1 MGEPVKYD
9 RPVWQLMYD
18 CAAAMPDPFR
28 YEDVH
33 RWFARTYPEIGQAT
47 IRAHLVGLC
56 EGGRPKQA
64 QFASRAPIFRR
75 VSRGMYEVIP
85 EGERKI
91 DPDLPADGDP
101 TSVSPSSSDD
111 TSSGTDGPVRDPFV
125 DPFVDS
131 AFDDATVVRAPRP
144 GSDAEPAVDR
154 DAEPVA
160 RAVGSTFEDL
170 IERSGLAGELQVVPD
185 PTAESADVLL
195 VASDGERVLVPA
207 PSREIFRSDD
217 FQSARLRA
225 QARGARWYVLSA
237 EHGLLDPSEWVSPDS
252 RALGDLSPHFRQV
265 WAEWVLVRLESLEGA
280 VAGRRVHVIAP
291 HAYVGPLAAVLQDA
305 GAEVTVGGPERPDDL
320 SAVRD
325 RPRPPLVVQPR
336 PSPQRGL
343 GGSDAVRVPST
354 QDEPVRAEPVPVVS
368 SAVVAGQDDPLLDD
382 DEVSLVVR
390 HLGDAGGAV
399 VPDRLD
405 AIQEVPGLF
414 AWHVD
419 ADGARMLNR
428 SLMLPVG
435 AGVLH
440 VGHAGALGRW
450 PDAVHSLRHLVQDV
464 QLEGRSRSSMF
475 RAALAVVLSEP
486 LAMRSLDDPALTDW
500 MRRHLRVVT
509 WPTAERDSIH
519 ALAHRVVAALEPP
532 LNVDHLRA
540 GEMRRRLAELRRLH
554 G

>member
-1 MGEPVKYD
+1 MKYD
-9 RPVWQLMYD
+9 RPVWQLMYE

-101 TSVSPSSSDD
+101 TGVAPGPSDD
-111 TSSGTDGPVRDPFV
+111 TSSGTDDPVHDRFV
-125 DPFVDS
+125 AS

-144 GSDAEPAVDR
+144 GSDAEPPTDR
-154 DAEPVA
+154 DTEPVG
-160 RAVGSTFEDL
+160 RVVGSTFEDL

-195 VASDGERVLVPA
+195 IASDGERVLVPA
-207 PSREIFRSDD
+207 PSREIFRSED

-237 EHGLLDPSEWVSPDS
+237 EHGLLDPAEWVSPDS
-252 RALGDLSPHFRQV
+252 RALGNLSPQFRQV

-280 VAGRRVHVIAP
+280 VDGRRVHVIAP

-305 GAEVTVGGPERPDDL
+305 GAEVSVGGPERSDDL
-320 SAVRD
+320 TAVRD
-325 RPRPPLVVQPR
+325 RPRPPLASQPD
-336 PSPQRGL
+336 PVSQRAR
-343 GGSDAVRVPST
+343 GGSDAMRVPST
-354 QDEPVRAEPVPVVS
+354 TDEPVRAGSVRAGPVPLVS
-368 SAVVAGQDDPLLDD
+368 AAVPADQDDPLLDD
-382 DEVSLVVR
+382 DEVSVVVR
-390 HLGDAGGAV
+390 HLGDGAGAV
-399 VPDRLD
+399 APDRLD

-464 QLEGRSRSSMF
+464 QLQGRSRSSMF
-475 RAALAVVLSEP
+475 RAGLAIVLSEP
-486 LAMRSLDDPALTDW
+486 LAMSSLDDPALTDW

-540 GEMRRRLAELRRLH
+540 GEMRRRLAELRRRH

>member
-1 MGEPVKYD
+1 MKYD

-33 RWFARTYPEIGQAT
+33 RWFARSYPEIGQAT

-75 VSRGMYEVIP
+75 VTRGMYEVIP

-91 DPDLPADGDP
+91 DPDLPADDDP
-101 TSVSPSSSDD
+101 A
-111 TSSGTDGPVRDPFV
+111 DGPTDSTRVTEDDPFAA
-125 DPFVDS
+125 S

-144 GSDAEPAVDR
+144 GAEPPAG
-154 DAEPVA
+154 ATSGA
-160 RAVGSTFEDL
+160 ATHTHGSSFEDL
-170 IERSGLAGELQVVPD
+170 IERSGLAGEPQVVPD

-207 PSREIFRSDD
+207 PSREIFRADD
-217 FQSARLRA
+217 FQSTRLRA

-237 EHGLLDPSEWVSPDS
+237 EHGLLDPAEWVSPDS

-280 VAGRRVHVIAP
+280 VAGRRVHVVAP

-305 GAEVTVGGPERPDDL
+305 GAEVSVGGPHRADDL
-320 SAVRD
+320 AAVRD
-325 RPRPPLVVQPR
+325 RPRPPLMVPTDPATPR
-336 PSPQRGL
+336 GH
-343 GGSDAVRVPST
+343 GGPDAVRVPSA
-354 QDEPVRAEPVPVVS
+354 QHEPVDPEPVPVMT
-368 SAVVAGQDDPLLDD
+368 ATADPGPGDALDD

-390 HLGDAGGAV
+390 HLADGGGAV
-399 VPDRLD
+399 PPDGLD
-405 AIQEVPGLF
+405 AIQDVPGLF

-419 ADGARMLNR
+419 ADGARTLNR

-450 PDAVHSLRHLVQDV
+450 PDAVQSLRHLVQDV
-464 QLEGRSRSSMF
+464 QLEGRSRCSMF
-475 RAALAVVLSEP
+475 RAGLATVLSDP
-486 LAMRSLDDPALTDW
+486 LSMRSLDDPVLTDW
-500 MRRHLRVVT
+500 MRRHLSVVT
-509 WPTAERDSIH
+509 WPTAERDSIQ
-519 ALAHRVVAALEPP
+519 ALAHRVVAELEPP

-540 GEMRRRLAELRRLH
+540 AEMRRRLAELRRRH
-554 G
+554 V

>member
-1 MGEPVKYD
+1 MKYD

-33 RWFARTYPEIGQAT
+33 RWFARSYPEIGQAT
-47 IRAHLVGLC
+47 IRAHLVGMC

-64 QFASRAPIFRR
+64 QFASRASIFRR

-85 EGERKI
+85 ESERKT
-91 DPDLPADGDP
+91 DPDLPGDDDP
-101 TSVSPSSSDD
+101 TDDPTDATPSGGAGD
-111 TSSGTDGPVRDPFV
+111 PVRDRFAT
-125 DPFVDS
+125 S
-131 AFDDATVVRAPRP
+131 AFADATVVRAPRP
-144 GSDAEPAVDR
+144 GSDAEPVAGR
-154 DAEPVA
+154 AAESA
-160 RAVGSTFEDL
+160 SRGAGSTFEDL

-207 PSREIFRSDD
+207 PAREIFRADD
-217 FQSARLRA
+217 FQSTRLRA
-225 QARGARWYVLSA
+225 QGRGARWYVLSA
-237 EHGLLDPSEWVSPDS
+237 EHGLLDPAEWVSPDS

-265 WAEWVLVRLESLEGA
+265 WAEWVLARLESLEGA
-280 VAGRRVHVIAP
+280 VAGRRVHVVAP

-305 GAEVTVGGPERPDDL
+305 GAEVSVGGPDRADDL
-320 SAVRD
+320 SAARE
-325 RPRPPLVVQPR
+325 RPRPPLVVRPDPATPR
-336 PSPQRGL
+336 GH
-343 GGSDAVRVPST
+343 GGPDAMRVPST
-354 QDEPVRAEPVPVVS
+354 LAETDLAETVSVVAAGAEPGPGD
-368 SAVVAGQDDPLLDD
+368 ALDD
-382 DEVSLVVR
+382 DEVALVVR
-390 HLGDAGGAV
+390 HLGDGGGAV
-399 VPDRLD
+399 APDGLD

-464 QLEGRSRSSMF
+464 QLEGRSRCSMF
-475 RAALAVVLSEP
+475 RAGLATVLSDP
-486 LAMRSLDDPALTDW
+486 LSMSSLDDPVLSDW

-540 GEMRRRLAELRRLH
+540 GEMRRRLAELRRRH
-554 G
+554 A

>member
-1 MGEPVKYD
+1 MKYD
-9 RPVWQLMYD
+9 RPVWQLMYE

-33 RWFARTYPEIGQAT
+33 RWFARFYPEIGQAT
-47 IRAHLVGLC
+47 IRAHLVGMC

-91 DPDLPADGDP
+91 DPDLPGDDDP
-101 TSVSPSSSDD
+101 TDGSPSGPDD
-111 TSSGTDGPVRDPFV
+111 PVRDRFV
-125 DPFVDS
+125 AS

-144 GSDAEPAVDR
+144 GSDV
-154 DAEPVA
+154 EPVA
-160 RAVGSTFEDL
+160 GRSTASATQGAGSTFEDL

-195 VASDGERVLVPA
+195 IASDGERVLVPA
-207 PSREIFRSDD
+207 PAREIFRADD
-217 FQSARLRA
+217 FQSTRLRA

-237 EHGLLDPSEWVSPDS
+237 EHGLLDPAEWVSPDS

-280 VAGRRVHVIAP
+280 VAGRRVHVVAP

-305 GAEVTVGGPERPDDL
+305 GAEVSVGAPEHSDDL
-320 SAVRD
+320 TAVRD
-325 RPRPPLVVQPR
+325 RPRPPLAAQPDPV
-336 PSPQRGL
+336 PSRGH
-343 GGSDAVRVPST
+343 GGSDAMRVPST
-354 QDEPVRAEPVPVVS
+354 KDEPVRAGSVRAGPVPLVS
-368 SAVVAGQDDPLLDD
+368 AAVATGQDDPVLDD
-382 DEVSLVVR
+382 DEVSLVVA
-390 HLGDAGGAV
+390 HLGDGDGAV
-399 VPDRLD
+399 APDRLD

-464 QLEGRSRSSMF
+464 QLEGRSRCSMF
-475 RAALAVVLSEP
+475 RAGLATILSDP
-486 LAMRSLDDPALTDW
+486 LSMSTLDDPALTVW

-540 GEMRRRLAELRRLH
+540 GEMRRRLAELRRRH

>member
-1 MGEPVKYD
+1 MKYD
-9 RPVWQLMYD
+9 RPVWQLMYE

-101 TSVSPSSSDD
+101 TGVAPGPSDD
-111 TSSGTDGPVRDPFV
+111 TSSGTDDPVHDRFV
-125 DPFVDS
+125 AS

-144 GSDAEPAVDR
+144 GSDAEPPAGR
-154 DAEPVA
+154 DTEPVG

-195 VASDGERVLVPA
+195 IASDGERVLVPA
-207 PSREIFRSDD
+207 PSREIFRSED

-237 EHGLLDPSEWVSPDS
+237 EHGLLDPAEWVSPDS
-252 RALGDLSPHFRQV
+252 RALGDLSPQFRQV

-280 VAGRRVHVIAP
+280 VDGRRVHVIAP

-305 GAEVTVGGPERPDDL
+305 GAEVSVGGPERSDDL
-320 SAVRD
+320 TAVRD
-325 RPRPPLVVQPR
+325 RPRPPLASQPD
-336 PSPQRGL
+336 PVPQRAR
-343 GGSDAVRVPST
+343 GGSDAMRVPST
-354 QDEPVRAEPVPVVS
+354 TDEPVRAGSVRAGPVPFVS
-368 SAVVAGQDDPLLDD
+368 AAVPADQDDPLLDD
-382 DEVSLVVR
+382 DEVSVVVR
-390 HLGDAGGAV
+390 HLGDGAGAV
-399 VPDRLD
+399 APDRLD

-464 QLEGRSRSSMF
+464 QLQGRSRSSMF
-475 RAALAVVLSEP
+475 RAGLAIVLSEP
-486 LAMRSLDDPALTDW
+486 LAMSSLDDPALTDW

-540 GEMRRRLAELRRLH
+540 GEMRRRLAELRRRH

>member
-1 MGEPVKYD
+1 MKYD
-9 RPVWQLMYD
+9 RPVWQLMYE

-101 TSVSPSSSDD
+101 TGVAPGPSDD
-111 TSSGTDGPVRDPFV
+111 TSSGTDDPVHDRFV
-125 DPFVDS
+125 AS

-144 GSDAEPAVDR
+144 GSDAEPPADR
-154 DAEPVA
+154 DTELVG

-195 VASDGERVLVPA
+195 IASDGERVLVPA
-207 PSREIFRSDD
+207 PSREIFRSED

-237 EHGLLDPSEWVSPDS
+237 EHGLLDPAEWVSPDS
-252 RALGDLSPHFRQV
+252 RALGDLSPQFRQV

-280 VAGRRVHVIAP
+280 VDGRRVHVIAP

-305 GAEVTVGGPERPDDL
+305 GAEVSVGGPERSDDL
-320 SAVRD
+320 TAVRD
-325 RPRPPLVVQPR
+325 RPRPPLASQPD
-336 PSPQRGL
+336 PVPQRAR
-343 GGSDAVRVPST
+343 GGSDAMRVPST
-354 QDEPVRAEPVPVVS
+354 TDEPVRAEPVPLVS
-368 SAVVAGQDDPLLDD
+368 AAVPADQDDPLLDD
-382 DEVSLVVR
+382 DEVSVVVR
-390 HLGDAGGAV
+390 HLGDGAGAV
-399 VPDRLD
+399 APDRLD

-464 QLEGRSRSSMF
+464 QLQGRSRSSMF
-475 RAALAVVLSEP
+475 RAGLAIVLSEP
-486 LAMRSLDDPALTDW
+486 LAMSSLDDPALTDW

-540 GEMRRRLAELRRLH
+540 GEMRRRLAELRRRH